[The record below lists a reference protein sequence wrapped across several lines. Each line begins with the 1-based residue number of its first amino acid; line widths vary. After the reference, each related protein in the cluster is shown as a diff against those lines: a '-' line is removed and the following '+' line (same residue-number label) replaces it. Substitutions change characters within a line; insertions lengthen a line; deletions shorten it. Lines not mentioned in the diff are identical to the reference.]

1 MKKLIVLF
9 LTLCMLLSLNACGGS
24 GKNTGAAQHRLL
36 LQLLLSQRRLHGT
49 EKDADIKIALFGVRF
64 FLVIYSF
71 SWYNMMI

>member
-1 MKKLIVLF
+1 M
-9 LTLCMLLSLNACGGS
+9 
-24 GKNTGAAQHRLL
+24 LL

>member
-1 MKKLIVLF
+1 MHAEVPGKIRE
-9 LTLCMLLSLNACGGS
+9 LL
-24 GKNTGAAQHRLL
+24 QHRLL

-71 SWYNMMI
+71 SWYNMMIKNAVLK